1 MALIKQSSWT
11 PGARDAVVLHLGDL
25 RAQAA
30 VVEQEAARKAVAII
44 AKARDEREKQLLGGR
59 DQGLR
64 EGYAKGLAEGR
75 AKGEAEGRAKA
86 VADVRPRLADIEA
99 RWAAGA
105 AEFETAREHML
116 TEARRDLLRLA
127 VRIAERVIKRRIET
141 DPRIAV
147 SQLEAVLSHIM
158 RPSKLTIAVC
168 PDDEATLREAM
179 PAMMAKFAAAEHLE
193 LVNDP
198 ALPRGSCVARTIGGE
213 IDASIWTQLD
223 RVADTLLFGGLTHDS
238 GSHPPDP
245 GAPPAAPG
253 DAPATEPGA

>member
-11 PGARDAVVLHLGDL
+11 PGGRDAVALHLGDL

-44 AKARDEREKQLLGGR
+44 AHARDERERQILGGR
-59 DQGLR
+59 EQGLR

-86 VADVRPRLADIEA
+86 VADTKPRLAEIEA
-99 RWAAGA
+99 RWMTGA
-105 AEFETAREHML
+105 AEFEAARDHML

-141 DPRIAV
+141 DPNIAA

-168 PDDEATLREAM
+168 PDDEQTLREAM
-179 PAMMAKFAAAEHLE
+179 PAMMKKFSAAEHMD
-193 LVNDP
+193 LVLDP
-198 ALPRGSCVARTIGGE
+198 SLPRGSCVARTIGGE

-223 RVADTLLFGGLTHDS
+223 RVADTLLFGGLTHDAGPRTS
-238 GSHPPDP
+238 DP
-245 GAPPAAPG
+245 SAPAASPEPEA
-253 DAPATEPGA
+253 DA